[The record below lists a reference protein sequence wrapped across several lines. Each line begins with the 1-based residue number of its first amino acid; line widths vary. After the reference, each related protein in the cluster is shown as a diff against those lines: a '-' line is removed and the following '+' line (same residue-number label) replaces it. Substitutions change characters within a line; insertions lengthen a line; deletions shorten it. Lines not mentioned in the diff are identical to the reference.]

1 MEVYSMKFSC
11 EKSLLA
17 GAINTA
23 SRAAA
28 AKSAVPSLEGL
39 LIEANDDV
47 TITGYDLKTGIRS
60 SLPADVAQKGS
71 LVINAKLF
79 GDIVRKLPDDIVTI
93 TVNDNFL
100 AEIKCGMSEF
110 SIMGM
115 NASDYP
121 DLPNVDYQNSIFV
134 KEKDLKA
141 MIAETNFAVS
151 DNEARPIH
159 TGALFELS
167 SEVLTVVAVDGY
179 RLALRRE
186 RVSKAEVG
194 EAEFVVP
201 GSALSEV
208 ERIAGDADEDIKIS
222 VGSKHIMF
230 TIGSNVLVSRR
241 LEGEFLNY
249 KNSIPNT
256 SKYSIEANRKSLI
269 DSIERVSLIISDKF
283 KSPVRCTFNDDIM
296 TFSTSTTL
304 GKAYDECEVKG
315 DGEGLEIGFNN
326 RYILDALKAAPA
338 DNVRLQLSTGISPCV
353 IVPTDQNKNFLY
365 MILPVRLRANEG

>member
-1 MEVYSMKFSC
+1 MKFSC
-11 EKSLLA
+11 EKSLLVA
-17 GAINTA
+17 AISTA

-39 LIEANDDV
+39 LIEAYDLV

-60 SLPADVAQKGS
+60 SLSADIIEQGS
-71 LVINAKLF
+71 LVINARLF
-79 GDIVRKLPDDIVTI
+79 GDIIRKMPDDIVTI
-93 TVNDNFL
+93 SVNDSYL
-100 AEIKCGMSEF
+100 ATIKCGMSEF

-115 NASDYP
+115 NSADYP
-121 DLPNVDYQNSIFV
+121 ELPSVDSLNSIYV
-134 KEKDLKA
+134 KEKDIKA

-159 TGALFELS
+159 TGALFELNGD
-167 SEVLTVVAVDGY
+167 VLTVVAVDGY

-186 RVSKAEVG
+186 RISKAEVG
-194 EAEFVVP
+194 EISFVVP
-201 GSALSEV
+201 GSALAEV
-208 ERIAGDADEDIKIS
+208 ERIASDCDDDVKIS

-230 TIGSNVLVSRR
+230 TMDSNVLVSRR

-249 KNSIPNT
+249 KNSIPQT
-256 SKYSIEANRKSLI
+256 SKYSIELSKKNLI
-269 DSIERVSLIISDKF
+269 EAVERVSLIISDKF
-283 KSPVRCTFNDDIM
+283 KSPVRCQFGENVLTL
-296 TFSTSTTL
+296 STHTTL

-338 DNVRLQLSTGISPCV
+338 DNVRMQLSTGIAPCV
-353 IVPTDQNKNFLY
+353 IVPTDTNKNFLY

>member
-1 MEVYSMKFSC
+1 MKFSC

-17 GAINTA
+17 GAIGTA

-39 LIEANDDV
+39 LIEADSRV

-60 SLPADVAQKGS
+60 SLPADVAEMGS
-71 LVINAKLF
+71 LVINARLF

-93 TVNDNFL
+93 TVNDNYL

-121 DLPNVDYQNSIFV
+121 ELPSVDYQNSIYV
-134 KEKDLKA
+134 KEKDIKA

-167 SEVLTVVAVDGY
+167 NEVLTIVAVDGY

-186 RVSKAEVG
+186 RVAKAEVG
-194 EAEFVVP
+194 EASFVVP
-201 GSALSEV
+201 GTALAEV
-208 ERIAGDADEDIKIS
+208 ERIASDSDSEVKIS

-230 TIGSNVLVSRR
+230 TIGSNVLISRR

-256 SKYSIEANRKSLI
+256 SKYSIEANKKSLVE
-269 DSIERVSLIISDKF
+269 SIERVSLIISDKF
-283 KSPVRCTFNDDIM
+283 KSPVRCTFNENIM

-304 GKAYDECEVKG
+304 GKAYDECQVKG

-338 DNVRLQLSTGISPCV
+338 ENVRLQLSTGISPCIV
-353 IVPTDQNKNFLY
+353 VPTDQNKNFLY